1 MNKVPVVVLRVQ
13 SLILEN
19 AYGVVVNG
27 LDIEVMNARLV
38 AEALGCKV
46 ANLLKLLQILR
57 LLINC

>member
-1 MNKVPVVVLRVQ
+1 
-13 SLILEN
+13 
-19 AYGVVVNG
+19 
-27 LDIEVMNARLV
+27 MNARLV